1 MATQELD
8 ISQLTSESQQ
18 VIELI
23 RQGYSFLLSGG
34 AGSGKTYSLVEI
46 LKATLVE
53 KPTSSIA
60 CITYTNAAAN
70 EIEERVQHDQLHVS
84 TIHDFLWSNIK
95 HFQCELKCTLIELM
109 NDDEQPKIKSP
120 DGETVAVDYFNEL
133 EGDIKYKEFVKIKD
147 GCISHDE
154 VLILACKMYEKY
166 EKLCTITKDSYPL
179 ILVDEYQDTDPN
191 VVKLLLEHLNQSP
204 KNNIVG
210 FFGDAMQSIYPGS
223 VGNLN
228 EYTQPQRI
236 SALKNEQNRRAIYFS
251 VINNLQEYTLLSP
264 TVIEVKKVQNRR
276 NPQLVID
283 LANKIRTD
291 GLMQEPSEDI
301 NAPNM
306 SADGTAKQGSAHFL
320 YSNNDDLDAVR
331 HHLAWDF
338 DSSIETKELNLTH
351 NLIAGKAGFD
361 DLMRIYDKDK
371 VLEFIKRV
379 KGYIKKNDIKID
391 TEGKTFKQV
400 YGELGG
406 LQDGVP
412 KLLAAT
418 KGQQEYIDDNPHVYE
433 LAFAQPYDEISK
445 LYIDK
450 DMLLDDKKNAVDD
463 LSKPSSN
470 RDDLIKHLFKI
481 EHCIYLYKERR
492 FNEFSRITDFL
503 ITSVAD
509 KKNLKESMGSLI
521 KVEDRSIGDV
531 IALASLLNLVVEDDK
546 LERFQTSRNYIYQQV
561 CQIPYQQFR
570 KLYQYLEGYTPF
582 STQHKTKGA
591 EYPNVLVVL
600 DNGKWNSYNFNY
612 LFEDTGSES
621 VRQRTEK
628 IFYVCCTRAK
638 VNLAVF
644 FNQPNANIIAKAI
657 EWFGADNVINLEVA
671 TNNK

>member
-1 MATQELD
+1 MATQKLEAP
-8 ISQLTSESQQ
+8 QYTSESLQ

-23 RQGYSFLLSGG
+23 RQGHSFLLSGG

-53 KPTSSIA
+53 KPTVSIA
-60 CITYTNAAAN
+60 CITYTNAAVD
-70 EIEERVQHDQLHVS
+70 EIEERVQHDHLHVS

-95 HFQCELKCTLIELM
+95 HFQCELKSTLIELM

-120 DGETVAVDYFNEL
+120 DGGNVANSFFDDL
-133 EGDIKYKEFVKIKD
+133 DSDIKYKEFVRIKD

-166 EKLCTITKDSYPL
+166 KKLCTITKDSYPF

-191 VVKLLLEHLNQSP
+191 VVKLLLEHINQSP
-204 KNNIVG
+204 KRNIVG

-228 EYTQPQRI
+228 EYTQ
-236 SALKNEQNRRAIYFS
+236 
-251 VINNLQEYTLLSP
+251 QEPPRVT
-264 TVIEVKKVQNRR
+264 EVKKVQNRR

-306 SADGTAKQGSAHFL
+306 NADGTAKLGSAFFL
-320 YSNNDDLDAVR
+320 YSRNDDLDAVR
-331 HHLAWDF
+331 HNLAWDF
-338 DSSIETKELNLTH
+338 DNSIETKELNLTH

-361 DLMRIYDKDK
+361 HLMRIYDKDK

-400 YGELGG
+400 YGELCG
-406 LQDGVP
+406 LQDGIP
-412 KLLAAT
+412 KPLAPT
-418 KGQQEYIDDNPHVYE
+418 KGQKEYIDDNPHVYK

-450 DMLLDDKKNAVDD
+450 DMLLDDKKNTADD

-492 FNEFSRITDFL
+492 FNEFSRITDFS

-509 KKNLKESMGSLI
+509 KKNLKESMDALI
-521 KVEDRSIGDV
+521 QVEDRSIGDV
-531 IALASLLNLVVEDDK
+531 IGLASLLNLVVEDDK
-546 LERFQTSRNYIYQQV
+546 LERFQASRNYIYQQV
-561 CQIPYQQFR
+561 CQTPYQQFR

-600 DNGKWNSYNFNY
+600 DNGKWNSYNFKY
-612 LFEDTGSES
+612 LFEADGSES

-638 VNLAVF
+638 ENLAVF
-644 FNQPNANIIAKAI
+644 FHQPSANTIAKAT
-657 EWFGADNVINLEVA
+657 EWFGANNIINLDEL
-671 TNNK
+671 

>member
-1 MATQELD
+1 MAAQELD
-8 ISQLTSESQQ
+8 LFQLTTESQK

-23 RQGYSFLLSGG
+23 RRGHSFLLSGG

-46 LKATLVE
+46 LKATLIE
-53 KPTSSIA
+53 KPTTSVA
-60 CITYTNAAAN
+60 CITYTNAAVD
-70 EIEERVQHDQLHVS
+70 EIEERIQHEHLHVS

-95 HFQCELKCTLIELM
+95 HFQRELKSTLIELM
-109 NDDEQPKIKSP
+109 NDEEQPKIKSP
-120 DGETVAVDYFNEL
+120 DGELVTVDFFNEL

-147 GCISHDE
+147 GFISHDE
-154 VLILACKMYEKY
+154 VLILACKMFEKY

-179 ILVDEYQDTDPN
+179 VLVDEYQDTAPYI
-191 VVKLLLEHLNQSP
+191 VKLLLEHLNQSP
-204 KNNIVG
+204 KRNIIG
-210 FFGDAMQSIYPGS
+210 FFGDAMQSIYPES

-228 EYTQPQRI
+228 AYTQPPRI
-236 SALKNEQNRRAIYFS
+236 IKLKNEKNKQETYFS
-251 VINNLQEYTLLSP
+251 VINNLKEYTLLAP
-264 TVIEVKKVQNRR
+264 KVIEIKKVQNRR

-291 GLMQEPSEDI
+291 SLIQVPSEDI

-306 SADGTAKQGSAHFL
+306 NADGTVKQGSALFL
-320 YSNNDDLDAVR
+320 YSNNDDLDVVR
-331 HHLAWDF
+331 LHLAWDF

-391 TEGKTFKQV
+391 TEGRTFKHI
-400 YGELGG
+400 YEELGD
-406 LQDGVP
+406 LQDDIP
-412 KLLAAT
+412 KSLAPT
-418 KGQQEYIDDNPHVYE
+418 KSQKEYIDDNPHVYE
-433 LAFAQPYDEISK
+433 LALAQPYDEISK

-450 DMLLDDKKNAVDD
+450 DMLLDDKKNTADD
-463 LSKPSSN
+463 LSKPGSN

-481 EHCIYLYKERR
+481 EHCIYLYKEKR
-492 FNEFSRITDFL
+492 FNDFSRVTDFS

-509 KKNLKESMGSLI
+509 KKYLKESMDNLI
-521 KVEDRSIGDV
+521 KIENLSIGKV
-531 IALASLLNLVVEDDK
+531 IELANQLNLVVEDDK
-546 LERFQTSRNYIYQQV
+546 LGRFKASKNYVYQQV
-561 CQIPYQQFR
+561 CQIPYKQFR
-570 KLYQYLEGYTPF
+570 RLYQYLEGYTPF

-600 DNGKWNSYNFNY
+600 DNGQWNSYNFED
-612 LFEDTGSES
+612 LFEGGGKES

-638 VNLAVF
+638 ENLAVF
-644 FNQPNANIIAKAI
+644 FHQPSANVIAKAS
-657 EWFGADNVINLEVA
+657 EWFGAHNIVNLDE
-671 TNNK
+671 K

>member
-8 ISQLTSESQQ
+8 ISQLTTESQQ
-18 VIELI
+18 VIKLI
-23 RQGYSFLLSGG
+23 RHGHSFLLSGG

-46 LKATLVE
+46 LKAALVE
-53 KPTSSIA
+53 KPTASIA
-60 CITYTNAAAN
+60 CITYTNAAVD
-70 EIEERVQHDQLHVS
+70 EIEERVQHEHLHVS

-95 HFQCELKCTLIELM
+95 HFQCELKSTLIELM
-109 NDDEQPKIKSP
+109 NDVEQPKIKSS
-120 DGETVAVDYFNEL
+120 DGENVANSFFDDL
-133 EGDIKYKEFVKIKD
+133 DSDIKYKEFVKIKD

-154 VLILACKMYEKY
+154 VLILACEMYGKY
-166 EKLCTITKDSYPL
+166 EKLCTITKDSYPF
-179 ILVDEYQDTDPN
+179 IFVDEYQDTDPN

-204 KNNIVG
+204 KRNIVG
-210 FFGDAMQSIYPGS
+210 FFGDAMQSIYPIS

-228 EYTQPQRI
+228 EYTQPKRI
-236 SALKNEQNRRAIYFS
+236 IAFKNEQNRRESYFS
-251 VINNLQEYTLLSP
+251 AINNLKEYTLLTP
-264 TVIEVKKVQNRR
+264 TVVEVKKVQNRR

-306 SADGTAKQGSAHFL
+306 NADGTAKQGSALFL
-320 YSNNDDLDAVR
+320 YSNNDDLGAVR

-351 NLIAGKAGFD
+351 NLIAGKAGFG

-379 KGYIKKNDIKID
+379 KDYIKNNDIKIE
-391 TEGKTFKQV
+391 TENKTFEQV
-400 YGELGG
+400 YAELGG
-406 LQDGVP
+406 FDKVVA
-412 KLLAAT
+412 KLLAPT
-418 KGQQEYIDDNPHVYE
+418 PKTQQPYIKSYPEAYQ
-433 LAFAQPYDEISK
+433 LALNQSYDEISH

-450 DMLLDDKKNAVDD
+450 DMLLDNKKNNADD
-463 LSKPSSN
+463 LSKPNST

-509 KKNLKESMGSLI
+509 KKNLKESMDALI
-521 KVEDRSIGDV
+521 KVEDRTIGDV
-531 IALASLLNLVVEDDK
+531 VKLASQLKLVVEDDK
-546 LERFQTSRNYIYQQV
+546 LERFKVSRSYVYQQV
-561 CQIPYQQFR
+561 CQIPYCQFR
-570 KLYQYLEGYTPF
+570 SLYEYLEGFTPF
-582 STQHKTKGA
+582 STQHKTKGT

-612 LFEDTGSES
+612 LFENNGSES

-638 VNLAVF
+638 ENLAVF
-644 FNQPNANIIAKAI
+644 FHQPSANVITKAI
-657 EWFGADNVINLEVA
+657 EWFGEDNVIKLD
-671 TNNK
+671 

>member
-1 MATQELD
+1 MAPQELD
-8 ISQLTSESQQ
+8 LFQLTTESQK
-18 VIELI
+18 VIKLI
-23 RQGYSFLLSGG
+23 RQGHSFLLSGG
-34 AGSGKTYSLVEI
+34 VGSGKTYSLVEI
-46 LKATLVE
+46 LKAVLVE
-53 KPTSSIA
+53 NPTTSIA
-60 CITYTNAAAN
+60 CITYTNAAVD
-70 EIEERVQHDQLHVS
+70 EIEERVQHEHLHVS

-95 HFQCELKCTLIELM
+95 HFQCELKSTLIELI

-120 DGETVAVDYFNEL
+120 DGEKVTNNYFDDL
-133 EGDIKYKEFVKIKD
+133 DGDIKYKEFVRIKD

-154 VLILACKMYEKY
+154 VIILACKMYEKY
-166 EKLCTITKDSYPL
+166 EKLCTITKDSYPF

-191 VVKLLLEHLNQSP
+191 VVKLLLENLNQSP
-204 KNNIVG
+204 KRNIVG
-210 FFGDAMQSIYPGS
+210 FFGDAMQSIYEGS

-228 EYTQPQRI
+228 GNTQPKRI
-236 SALKNEQNRRAIYFS
+236 TALKKEQNKQGTYFS
-251 VINNLQEYTLLSP
+251 VINNLKEYTLLTP

-306 SADGTAKQGSAHFL
+306 NADGTAKQGSALFL
-320 YSNNDDLDAVR
+320 YSNNDDLGAVR

-351 NLIAGKAGFD
+351 NLIAGKAGFG

-371 VLEFIKRV
+371 ILESIKRV

-391 TEGKTFKQV
+391 TEGRTFKHV
-400 YGELGG
+400 YEELGG
-406 LQDGVP
+406 LQDGTP
-412 KLLAAT
+412 KPLAPT
-418 KGQQEYIDDNPHVYE
+418 KGQKEYIDANPDVYE
-433 LAFAQPYDEISK
+433 LALAQPYDEISK

-450 DMLLDDKKNAVDD
+450 DMLVDDKKNTADD

-481 EHCIYLYKERR
+481 EHCIYLYKEKR
-492 FNEFSRITDFL
+492 FNEFSRITDFS

-509 KKNLKESMGSLI
+509 KKNLKKSMEELI
-521 KVEDRSIGDV
+521 KVENRSIDEV
-531 IALASLLNLVVEDDK
+531 IALANQLNLVVEDDK
-546 LERFQTSRNYIYQQV
+546 LERFKVSRNYVYQQV

-570 KLYQYLEGYTPF
+570 GLYQYLEGYTPL

-600 DNGKWNSYNFNY
+600 DNGQWNSYNFKN
-612 LFEDTGSES
+612 LFEGGGKES

-638 VNLAVF
+638 ENLAVF
-644 FNQPNANIIAKAI
+644 FHQPSANVIAKAS
-657 EWFGADNVINLEVA
+657 EWFGAHNIVNLDE
-671 TNNK
+671 K

>member
-18 VIELI
+18 VIRLI
-23 RQGYSFLLSGG
+23 RQGHSFLLSGG

-46 LKATLVE
+46 LKVALVE
-53 KPTSSIA
+53 KPTSTIA
-60 CITYTNAAAN
+60 CITYTNAAVH
-70 EIEERVQHDQLHVS
+70 EIEERVQHDHLHVS

-95 HFQCELKCTLIELM
+95 HFQPELKCTLIELM
-109 NDDEQPKIKSP
+109 NDAEQLKIKSP
-120 DGETVAVDYFNEL
+120 DGEPVQDNFFDALDE
-133 EGDIKYKEFVKIKD
+133 DIKYKEFVRIKD

-154 VLILACKMYEKY
+154 VLIIACKMFEKY
-166 EKLCTITKDSYPL
+166 KKLCTMTKDSYPF
-179 ILVDEYQDTDPN
+179 IFVDEYQDTDPN

-204 KNNIVG
+204 KNNTIG
-210 FFGDAMQSIYPGS
+210 FFGDAMQSIYEGS

-228 EYTQPQRI
+228 GYIQPKRI
-236 SALKNEQNRRAIYFS
+236 TSIKKKQNKQKIYFS
-251 VINNLQEYTLLSP
+251 VINNLKEYSLLTP

-291 GLMQEPSEDI
+291 DLTQEPSADI

-306 SADGTAKQGSAHFL
+306 NADGTVKIGNALFL
-320 YSNNDDLDAVR
+320 YSNNDNLDAVR
-331 HHLAWDF
+331 HHLGWDF
-338 DSSIETKELNLTH
+338 DSLSNTKELNLTH

-371 VLEFIKRV
+371 VLEFVKRV
-379 KGYIKKNDIKID
+379 KDYIKNNDIKIE
-391 TEGKTFKQV
+391 TEYKTFEQV
-400 YGELGG
+400 YAELGG
-406 LQDGVP
+406 FEETVA
-412 KLLAAT
+412 KMLAPT
-418 KGQQEYIDDNPHVYE
+418 PNTQKPYIKSYPEAYQ
-433 LAFAQPYDEISK
+433 LALNQPYDEISK

-450 DMLLDDKKNAVDD
+450 DMLLDDKKSNAND

-470 RDDLIKHLFKI
+470 RDNLIKHLFKI
-481 EHCIYLYKERR
+481 EHCIYLYKEKR

-503 ITSVAD
+503 ISSVAD
-509 KKNLKESMGSLI
+509 KKNLKESMEALI

-531 IALASLLNLVVEDDK
+531 IGLASKLNLVVEDDK
-546 LERFQTSRNYIYQQV
+546 LEWFQTSKNYVYQQA

-582 STQHKTKGA
+582 STQHKTKGT
-591 EYPNVLVVL
+591 EYTNVLVVL

-612 LFEDTGSES
+612 LFENSGRES

-638 VNLAVF
+638 ENLAVF
-644 FNQPNANIIAKAI
+644 FHQPSANVITKAI
-657 EWFGADNVINLEVA
+657 EWFGEDNVIELD
-671 TNNK
+671 

>member
-8 ISQLTSESQQ
+8 ISQLTSESQK
-18 VIELI
+18 VIKLI
-23 RQGYSFLLSGG
+23 RRDHSFLLSGG

-46 LKATLVE
+46 LKAVLVE
-53 KPTSSIA
+53 KPTAFIA
-60 CITYTNAAAN
+60 CITYTNAAVD
-70 EIEERVQHDQLHVS
+70 EIEERVQHNHLRVS

-95 HFQCELKCTLIELM
+95 HFQCEMKSTLIELM
-109 NDDEQPKIKSP
+109 NDDEQSKIKSP
-120 DGETVAVDYFNEL
+120 DGGNVTNSFFDDL
-133 EGDIKYKEFVKIKD
+133 DSDIKYKEFVRIKE

-166 EKLCTITKDSYPL
+166 EKLCTITKDSYPF
-179 ILVDEYQDTDPN
+179 IFVDEYQDTDPN
-191 VVKLLLEHLNQSP
+191 VIKLLLEHLNQSP
-204 KNNIVG
+204 KRNIVG

-228 EYTQPQRI
+228 EYTQQVPPR
-236 SALKNEQNRRAIYFS
+236 
-251 VINNLQEYTLLSP
+251 VT
-264 TVIEVKKVQNRR
+264 EVKKVQNRR

-306 SADGTAKQGSAHFL
+306 NADGIVKQGSTLFL
-320 YSNNDDLDAVR
+320 YSSNDDLDAVR
-331 HHLAWDF
+331 HNLAWDF
-338 DSSIETKELNLTH
+338 DNSSKTKELNLTH
-351 NLIAGKAGFD
+351 NLIAGKAGFN

-391 TEGKTFKQV
+391 TENKTFKQV

-406 LQDGVP
+406 LQDGVS
-412 KLLAAT
+412 KSLAPT
-418 KGQQEYIDDNPHVYE
+418 KGQQEYIDDNPYVYQ

-450 DMLLDDKKNAVDD
+450 DMLLDDKKNTAED

-481 EHCIYLYKERR
+481 ENCIYLYKERR

-509 KKNLKESMGSLI
+509 KKNLKESMDALI

-531 IALASLLNLVVEDDK
+531 IGLASLLNLVVEDDK
-546 LERFQTSRNYIYQQV
+546 LKRFQTSRNYVYQQV
-561 CQIPYQQFR
+561 CKIPYQQFI

-582 STQHKTKGA
+582 STQHKTKGS

-600 DNGKWNSYNFNY
+600 DNGKWNSYNFQY
-612 LFEDTGSES
+612 LFEGDGNES

-638 VNLAVF
+638 ENLAVF
-644 FNQPNANIIAKAI
+644 FHQPSANIIAKAS
-657 EWFGADNVINLEVA
+657 EWFGADNIVNLDEI
-671 TNNK
+671 

>member
-8 ISQLTSESQQ
+8 MTQLTTESQR

-23 RQGYSFLLSGG
+23 RQGHSFLLSGG

-46 LKATLVE
+46 LNAILVE
-53 KPTSSIA
+53 KPTASIA
-60 CITYTNAAAN
+60 CITYTNAAVG
-70 EIEERVQHDQLHVS
+70 EIEERVQNKNIHVS
-84 TIHDFLWSNIK
+84 TIHDFLWNNIK
-95 HFQCELKCTLIELM
+95 HFQCELKSTLIELM

-120 DGETVAVDYFNEL
+120 DDEEVADSFFDDLND
-133 EGDIKYKEFVKIKD
+133 DIKYKEFVRIKD

-166 EKLCTITKDSYPL
+166 EKLCAITKDSYPF
-179 ILVDEYQDTDPN
+179 ILVDEYQDTGSN
-191 VVKLLLEHLNQSP
+191 VVKLLVEYLNQSS
-204 KNNIVG
+204 KKNIVG
-210 FFGDAMQSIYPGS
+210 FFGDAMQSIYEGS

-228 EYTQPQRI
+228 GYTQPKRI
-236 SALKNEQNRRAIYFS
+236 IALKKEQNTDKVYFS
-251 VINNLQEYTLLSP
+251 VINNLKEYTLLAP

-291 GLMQEPSEDI
+291 GLMQEPSED
-301 NAPNM
+301 NKAPNM
-306 SADGTAKQGSAHFL
+306 NTDGSVKQGNALFL
-320 YSNNDDLDAVR
+320 YSNNDNLDTVR
-331 HHLAWDF
+331 HYLAWDF

-379 KGYIKKNDIKID
+379 KAYIKKNSIEIDIVN
-391 TEGKTFKQV
+391 KTFGQI
-400 YGELGG
+400 YAELGG
-406 LQDGVP
+406 LQEGAHN
-412 KLLAAT
+412 LLT
-418 KGQQEYIDDNPHVYE
+418 PTNGQQKYIDDYPQVYQ
-433 LAFAQPYDEISK
+433 LALNQPYNEISK

-450 DMLLDDKKNAVDD
+450 DMLLDDKKNTVDD
-463 LSKPSSN
+463 SSKPSSN

-481 EHCIYLYKERR
+481 EHCIYLYKEKR

-503 ITSVAD
+503 LNSVAD
-509 KKNLKESMGSLI
+509 KKYLKESMDALI

-531 IALASLLNLVVEDDK
+531 IGLASKLNLVVEDDK
-546 LERFQTSRNYIYQQV
+546 LERFQTSRNYVYQQV
-561 CQIPYQQFR
+561 CQISYQQFR

-591 EYPNVLVVL
+591 EYTNVLVVL
-600 DNGKWNSYNFNY
+600 DNGQWNQYNFNY
-612 LFEDTGSES
+612 LFEGNGNEN
-621 VRQRTEK
+621 VRHRTEK

-638 VNLAVF
+638 ENLAVF
-644 FNQPNANIIAKAI
+644 FHQPSSNVIAKAR
-657 EWFGADNVINLEVA
+657 EWFGVENTFNLDEE
-671 TNNK
+671 

>member
-18 VIELI
+18 VIKLI
-23 RQGYSFLLSGG
+23 RQGHSFLLSGG
-34 AGSGKTYSLVEI
+34 AGSGKTYSLVEV
-46 LKATLVE
+46 LKAALVE
-53 KPTSSIA
+53 NPTSSIA
-60 CITYTNAAAN
+60 CITYTNAAVH

-84 TIHDFLWSNIK
+84 TIHDFLWSNIRN
-95 HFQCELKCTLIELM
+95 FQCELKCTLIELM

-120 DGETVAVDYFNEL
+120 DGEDVSNSFFDDL
-133 EGDIKYKEFVKIKD
+133 DSDIKYKEFVRIKD

-154 VLILACKMYEKY
+154 VLILACEMYEKY
-166 EKLCTITKDSYPL
+166 EKLCAITKDSYPF

-191 VVKLLLEHLNQSP
+191 VVTLLLEHLNQSP
-204 KNNIVG
+204 KRNIVG

-228 EYTQPQRI
+228 EYTQ
-236 SALKNEQNRRAIYFS
+236 
-251 VINNLQEYTLLSP
+251 QEPPRVT
-264 TVIEVKKVQNRR
+264 EVKKVQNRR

-306 SADGTAKQGSAHFL
+306 NADGTAKKGSALFL

-379 KGYIKKNDIKID
+379 KKYIKNNNIEID
-391 TEGKTFKQV
+391 TEDKTFEQV
-400 YGELGG
+400 YVELGG
-406 LQDGVP
+406 LQEGAP
-412 KLLAAT
+412 NLLT
-418 KGQQEYIDDNPHVYE
+418 PTNGQQQYINDYPHVYQ
-433 LAFAQPYDEISK
+433 LALGQPYDKISK

-450 DMLLDDKKNAVDD
+450 DMLLDDKKNNADD

-470 RDDLIKHLFKI
+470 RDDLNKHLFKI

-509 KKNLKESMGSLI
+509 KKNLKESMDALI

-531 IALASLLNLVVEDDK
+531 IELASLLNLVVEDDK
-546 LERFQTSRNYIYQQV
+546 LERFQTSRNYVYQQV

-600 DNGKWNSYNFNY
+600 NNGQWNQYNFNY
-612 LFEDTGSES
+612 FFEGNGNEN
-621 VRQRTEK
+621 VRHRTEK

-638 VNLAVF
+638 ENLAVF
-644 FNQPNANIIAKAI
+644 FHQPSANVIAKAS
-657 EWFGADNVINLEVA
+657 EWFGAHNIVNLDE
-671 TNNK
+671 K

>member
-18 VIELI
+18 VIQLI
-23 RQGYSFLLSGG
+23 RQGHSFLLSGG
-34 AGSGKTYSLVEI
+34 AGSGKTYSLVEV
-46 LKATLVE
+46 LKAVLVE

-60 CITYTNAAAN
+60 CITYTNAAVH

-84 TIHDFLWSNIK
+84 TIHDFLWRNIK

-120 DGETVAVDYFNEL
+120 DGETVAVDFFNEL
-133 EGDIKYKEFVKIKD
+133 ESDIKYKEFVKIKD

-228 EYTQPQRI
+228 EYTQQVPPR
-236 SALKNEQNRRAIYFS
+236 
-251 VINNLQEYTLLSP
+251 VT
-264 TVIEVKKVQNRR
+264 EVKKVQNRR

-291 GLMQEPSEDI
+291 GLLQEPSKDI

-306 SADGTAKQGSAHFL
+306 NADGTAKQGTALFL
-320 YSNNDDLDAVR
+320 YSNNDDLDVVR
-331 HHLAWDF
+331 HNLAWDF
-338 DSSIETKELNLTH
+338 DDSTKTKELNLTH

-379 KGYIKKNDIKID
+379 KGYIKKDDNKIE

-406 LQDGVP
+406 LKDDVP
-412 KLLAAT
+412 KLLAPT
-418 KGQQEYIDDNPHVYE
+418 KGQREYIDANPQAYHF
-433 LAFAQPYDEISK
+433 AFEQPYDEISK

-450 DMLLDDKKNAVDD
+450 DMLLDDKKNNAED
-463 LSKPSSN
+463 LSKPASK

-481 EHCIYLYKERR
+481 EHCIHLYKEKR
-492 FNEFSRITDFL
+492 FNEFSRITDFS
-503 ITSVAD
+503 ITSVED
-509 KKNLKESMGSLI
+509 KKCLKESMDALI
-521 KVEDRSIGDV
+521 EVEERSIGDV
-531 IALASLLNLVVEDDK
+531 IGFASTLNLVVVDDK
-546 LERFQTSRNYIYQQV
+546 LERFQISRNYVYQQI

-570 KLYQYLEGYTPF
+570 DLYQYLEGYTPF

-591 EYPNVLVVL
+591 EYSNVLVVL

-612 LFEDTGSES
+612 LFEGNGNDN
-621 VRQRTEK
+621 VRHKTEK

-638 VNLAVF
+638 ENLAVF
-644 FNQPNANIIAKAI
+644 FHQPSANVIAKAS
-657 EWFGADNVINLEVA
+657 EWFGVDNIVNLDEI
-671 TNNK
+671 

>member
-1 MATQELD
+1 MATQELG
-8 ISQLTSESQQ
+8 IYQLTTESQQ

-46 LKATLVE
+46 LKAALVE
-53 KPTSSIA
+53 NPTSSIA
-60 CITYTNAAAN
+60 CITYTNAAVN

-109 NDDEQPKIKSP
+109 NDDEQPKIKPP
-120 DGETVAVDYFNEL
+120 DGEIVGVDYFNKL

-204 KNNIVG
+204 KKNIIG
-210 FFGDAMQSIYPGS
+210 FFGDAMQSIYSGS

-228 EYTQPQRI
+228 EYI
-236 SALKNEQNRRAIYFS
+236 EQVPPR
-251 VINNLQEYTLLSP
+251 VT
-264 TVIEVKKVQNRR
+264 EVKKIQNRR
-276 NPQLVID
+276 NPQSVID

-306 SADGTAKQGSAHFL
+306 DADGTAKQGNALFL

-331 HHLAWDF
+331 RHLAWDF

-351 NLIAGKAGFD
+351 NLIAGKAGFEN
-361 DLMRIYDKDK
+361 LMCIYDKDK

-379 KGYIKKNDIKID
+379 KGYIKDNGFTID
-391 TEGKTFKQV
+391 TEGKTFKEV

-412 KLLAAT
+412 KQLAPT
-418 KGQQEYIDDNPHVYE
+418 KGQQEYINDNPEVYK
-433 LAFAQPYDEISK
+433 LVFAQPYDEISK

-450 DMLLDDKKNAVDD
+450 DMLLDDKKNTADD
-463 LSKPSSN
+463 LNKPSSN

-509 KKNLKESMGSLI
+509 KKNLKESMDSLI
-521 KVEDRSIGDV
+521 QVENRSIGDV
-531 IALASLLNLVVEDDK
+531 IALASQLNLVVEDDK
-546 LERFQTSRNYIYQQV
+546 LERFQTSRNYVYRQV

-591 EYPNVLVVL
+591 EYPNILVVL
-600 DNGKWNSYNFNY
+600 NNGQWNQYNFNY
-612 LFEDTGSES
+612 LFEENGNEN
-621 VRQRTEK
+621 VRHRTEK

-638 VNLAVF
+638 ENLAVF
-644 FNQPNANIIAKAI
+644 FHQPSANVIEKASK
-657 EWFGADNVINLEVA
+657 WFGVDNIVNLDE
-671 TNNK
+671 K

>member
-8 ISQLTSESQQ
+8 ISQLTTESKQ

-23 RQGYSFLLSGG
+23 RQGHSFLLSGG

-53 KPTSSIA
+53 KPTASIA
-60 CITYTNAAAN
+60 CITYTNAAVD
-70 EIEERVQHDQLHVS
+70 EIEERVQHEHLHVS

-95 HFQCELKCTLIELM
+95 HFQCELKSTLIELM

-120 DGETVAVDYFNEL
+120 DGENVANSFFDDLDSE
-133 EGDIKYKEFVKIKD
+133 IKYKEFVKIKD

-154 VLILACKMYEKY
+154 VIILACKMYEKY
-166 EKLCTITKDSYPL
+166 EKLCTITKDSYPF

-204 KNNIVG
+204 KRNIVG
-210 FFGDAMQSIYPGS
+210 FFGDAMQSIYEGS

-228 EYTQPQRI
+228 GYTQPKRI
-236 SALKNEQNRRAIYFS
+236 TALKKEQNKQEIYFS
-251 VINNLQEYTLLSP
+251 VINNLKEYTLLSP

-306 SADGTAKQGSAHFL
+306 NADGTAKQGSALFL
-320 YSNNDDLDAVR
+320 YSNNDDLGAVR

-351 NLIAGKAGFD
+351 NLIAGKAGFG

-371 VLEFIKRV
+371 ILEFIKRV
-379 KGYIKKNDIKID
+379 KDYIKKKDIKIE
-391 TEGKTFKQV
+391 TENKTFEQV
-400 YGELGG
+400 YAELGG
-406 LQDGVP
+406 FEETVA
-412 KLLAAT
+412 KLLAPT
-418 KGQQEYIDDNPHVYE
+418 PKTQQPYIKSYPEAYQ
-433 LAFAQPYDEISK
+433 LALNQSYDEISH

-450 DMLLDDKKNAVDD
+450 DMLLDNKKNNADD

-492 FNEFSRITDFL
+492 FNEFSRVTDFL

-509 KKNLKESMGSLI
+509 KKNLKESMDALI

-531 IALASLLNLVVEDDK
+531 IGLANLLNLVVEDDK
-546 LERFQTSRNYIYQQV
+546 FERFKTSRNYVYQQV

-591 EYPNVLVVL
+591 EYPNILVVL
-600 DNGKWNSYNFNY
+600 NNGQWNQYNFNY
-612 LFEDTGSES
+612 LFEGNGNEN
-621 VRQRTEK
+621 VRHRTEK

-638 VNLAVF
+638 ENLAVF
-644 FNQPNANIIAKAI
+644 FHQPSANVIAKAS
-657 EWFGADNVINLEVA
+657 EWLGADNIVNLDE
-671 TNNK
+671 K

>member
-8 ISQLTSESQQ
+8 ISQLTTESKQ

-23 RQGYSFLLSGG
+23 RQGHSFLLSGG

-46 LKATLVE
+46 LKAALVE
-53 KPTSSIA
+53 KPTASIA
-60 CITYTNAAAN
+60 CITYTNAAVD
-70 EIEERVQHDQLHVS
+70 EIEERVQHEHLHVS

-95 HFQCELKCTLIELM
+95 HFQCELKSTLIELM

-120 DGETVAVDYFNEL
+120 DGENVANSFFDDL
-133 EGDIKYKEFVKIKD
+133 DSDIKYKEFVKIKD

-154 VLILACKMYEKY
+154 VIILACKMYEKY
-166 EKLCTITKDSYPL
+166 EKLCTITKDSYPF

-204 KNNIVG
+204 KRNIVG
-210 FFGDAMQSIYPGS
+210 FFGDAMQSIYEGS

-228 EYTQPQRI
+228 GYTQPKRI
-236 SALKNEQNRRAIYFS
+236 TALKKEQNKQEIYFS
-251 VINNLQEYTLLSP
+251 VINKLKEYTLLTP

-306 SADGTAKQGSAHFL
+306 NADGTAKQGSALFL
-320 YSNNDDLDAVR
+320 YSNNDDLGAVR

-351 NLIAGKAGFD
+351 NLIAEKAGFG

-371 VLEFIKRV
+371 ILEFIKRV
-379 KGYIKKNDIKID
+379 KDYIKKKDIKIE
-391 TEGKTFKQV
+391 TENKTFEQV
-400 YGELGG
+400 YAELGG
-406 LQDGVP
+406 FEETVA
-412 KLLAAT
+412 KLLAPT
-418 KGQQEYIDDNPHVYE
+418 PKTQQPYIKSYPEAYQ
-433 LAFAQPYDEISK
+433 LALNQSYDEISH

-450 DMLLDDKKNAVDD
+450 DMLLDNKKNNADD

-481 EHCIYLYKERR
+481 EHCIYLYNERR
-492 FNEFSRITDFL
+492 FNEFSRVTDFL

-509 KKNLKESMGSLI
+509 KKNLKESMDALI

-531 IALASLLNLVVEDDK
+531 IGLASLLNLVVEDDK
-546 LERFQTSRNYIYQQV
+546 FERFKTSRNYVYQQV

-591 EYPNVLVVL
+591 EYPNILVVL
-600 DNGKWNSYNFNY
+600 NNGQWNQYNFNY
-612 LFEDTGSES
+612 LFEGNGNEN
-621 VRQRTEK
+621 VRHRTEK

-638 VNLAVF
+638 ENLAVF
-644 FNQPNANIIAKAI
+644 FHQPSANVIAKAS
-657 EWFGADNVINLEVA
+657 EWFGADNIVNLDE
-671 TNNK
+671 K

>member
-8 ISQLTSESQQ
+8 ITQLTTESQQ

-23 RQGYSFLLSGG
+23 RQGHSFLLSGG

-53 KPTSSIA
+53 KPTASIA
-60 CITYTNAAAN
+60 CITYTNAAVD
-70 EIEERVQHDQLHVS
+70 EIEDRIQHEHLHVS

-95 HFQCELKCTLIELM
+95 HFQCELKSTLIELM
-109 NDDEQPKIKSP
+109 NDDEQSKVKSP
-120 DGETVAVDYFNEL
+120 DGEDVANSFFDDLN
-133 EGDIKYKEFVKIKD
+133 GDIKYKEFVRIKD

-166 EKLCTITKDSYPL
+166 EKLCTITKDSYPF
-179 ILVDEYQDTDPN
+179 ILVDEYQDTDSN

-204 KNNIVG
+204 KRNIVG

-228 EYTQPQRI
+228 EYTQ
-236 SALKNEQNRRAIYFS
+236 
-251 VINNLQEYTLLSP
+251 QEPPRVT
-264 TVIEVKKVQNRR
+264 EVKKIQNRR

-291 GLMQEPSEDI
+291 GLMQEPSKDI

-306 SADGTAKQGSAHFL
+306 NADGTAKQGSALFL

-331 HHLAWDF
+331 HHLAWNF

-391 TEGKTFKQV
+391 TEGKTFKHV
-400 YGELGG
+400 YAELGG
-406 LQDGVP
+406 LQGGIP
-412 KLLAAT
+412 KPLAPT
-418 KGQQEYIDDNPHVYE
+418 KGQQEYIDNNPHVYK
-433 LAFAQPYDEISK
+433 LAFAQSYDEISK

-450 DMLLDDKKNAVDD
+450 DMLLDNKKNNADD
-463 LSKPSSN
+463 LNKPSSN
-470 RDDLIKHLFKI
+470 RDYLIKHLFKI
-481 EHCIYLYKERR
+481 EHCISLYKEKR

-503 ITSVAD
+503 ITSVTD
-509 KKNLKESMGSLI
+509 KKNLKESMDALI
-521 KVEDRSIGDV
+521 EIEELTIDDV
-531 IALASLLNLVVEDDK
+531 IGLANRLNLVVEDDK
-546 LERFQTSRNYIYQQV
+546 LERFKASRSYVYQQV
-561 CQIPYQQFR
+561 CQIPYLQFR

-591 EYPNVLVVL
+591 EYSNVLVVL
-600 DNGKWNSYNFNY
+600 DNGKWNDYNFKY
-612 LFEDTGSES
+612 LFEGGGNEN

-638 VNLAVF
+638 ENLAVF
-644 FNQPNANIIAKAI
+644 FHQPSATVVTKAI
-657 EWFGADNVINLEVA
+657 EWFGTDNIVKLD
-671 TNNK
+671 

>member
-1 MATQELD
+1 MAAQELEL
-8 ISQLTSESQQ
+8 SQHTYESQQ

-23 RQGYSFLLSGG
+23 RQGHSFLLSGG

-46 LKATLVE
+46 LKAILIE
-53 KPTSSIA
+53 KPTTSIA
-60 CITYTNAAAN
+60 CITYTNTAVY
-70 EIEERVQHDQLHVS
+70 EIEERVQHDHLNVS

-95 HFQCELKCTLIELM
+95 HFQFELKSTLIELM

-120 DGETVAVDYFNEL
+120 DGENVTNSFFDEL
-133 EGDIKYKEFVKIKD
+133 DSDIKYKEFVRIKE

-166 EKLCTITKDSYPL
+166 EKLCTITKDSYPF

-204 KNNIVG
+204 KRNIVG

-228 EYTQPQRI
+228 EYTQQVPPR
-236 SALKNEQNRRAIYFS
+236 
-251 VINNLQEYTLLSP
+251 
-264 TVIEVKKVQNRR
+264 VIEVKKVQNRR

-291 GLMQEPSEDI
+291 GLMQVPSDDI

-306 SADGTAKQGSAHFL
+306 NIDGTAKQGSALFL

-331 HHLAWDF
+331 HHLAWGF
-338 DSSIETKELNLTH
+338 DNSIETKELNLTH
-351 NLIAGKAGFD
+351 NLIAGKAGFG

-379 KGYIKKNDIKID
+379 KGYIKNNDIRID

-412 KLLAAT
+412 KPLAPT
-418 KGQQEYIDDNPHVYE
+418 NGQQEYIDDNPHVYK
-433 LAFAQPYDEISK
+433 LALAQPYDGISK

-450 DMLLDDKKNAVDD
+450 DMLLDNKKNNADD
-463 LSKPSSN
+463 LNKPNSN

-481 EHCIYLYKERR
+481 EHCIYLYKEKR

-503 ITSVAD
+503 MKSVSD
-509 KKNLKESMGSLI
+509 KKNLKESMDALI
-521 KVEDRSIGDV
+521 EIEERSIGDV
-531 IALASLLNLVVEDDK
+531 IGLASKLKLVVEDDK
-546 LERFQTSRNYIYQQV
+546 LETFQASRSYVYQQV
-561 CQIPYQQFR
+561 CLIPYLQFR
-570 KLYQYLEGYTPF
+570 KIYQYLEGYTPF

-600 DNGKWNSYNFNY
+600 NNGKWNDYNFKY
-612 LFEDTGSES
+612 LFEGGGNEN
-621 VRQRTEK
+621 VRKRTEK

-638 VNLAVF
+638 ENLAVF
-644 FNQPNANIIAKAI
+644 FHQPSTNIIAKAS
-657 EWFGADNVINLEVA
+657 EWFGADNIVNLDV
-671 TNNK
+671 